1 MQLTMLGSCAILGY
15 LTRDEGMSKS
25 KYMSKHYMEPMP
37 LVVVVWVNNA
47 KNKEHRTRSN
57 QLCNVR
63 ASSPQDHV
71 LEALHG
77 HTTKCHANETYDIL
91 YWSAF
96 KSNANRI

>member
-1 MQLTMLGSCAILGY
+1 MSGSRAILGY

-25 KYMSKHYMEPMP
+25 KYVKALHITNATGGGRLGEQMPKSKSIEP
-37 LVVVVWVNNA
+37 VA
-47 KNKEHRTRSN
+47 N

-77 HTTKCHANETYDIL
+77 HTTKCHENETYDIL
-91 YWSAF
+91 YWSAL
-96 KSNANRI
+96 KSNVKEL